1 MFHIRP
7 DVLNDRTVAESDDCT
22 NTPISCQSRTEGE
35 LWGRRVY
42 VVEQNELLRQGTYE
56 YALGA
61 FSVIASS
68 GKPGTA
74 DSARALGKEIILT
87 RMFNF
92 VCCRWSTIWSV
103 TNCSEK
109 ISEVRGQRLCKWLMI
124 VCFIRNA
131 KFTHPNFWSPVR
143 RHAV

>member
-1 MFHIRP
+1 MTVPSLSPMI
-7 DVLNDRTVAESDDCT
+7 VRTPRYAV
-22 NTPISCQSRTEGE
+22 N
-35 LWGRRVY
+35 Y
-42 VVEQNELLRQGTYE
+42 VPKASYGVVRFTVEQNELLRQGTYE
-56 YALGA
+56 FALGA
-61 FSVIASS
+61 ISVIASS

-131 KFTHPNFWSPVR
+131 KFTHPNIWSPVR